1 MCSLVPVFCELLSCL
16 VGLLPFT
23 LATVPCSVVKWP
35 LSALASGD
43 SCSDFSCSKDC
54 KTCPYRSLHGHPCVP
69 CSDELVIGVY

>member
-1 MCSLVPVFCELLSCL
+1 MYALWYLTLFCELLPCL

-43 SCSDFSCSKDC
+43 SC
-54 KTCPYRSLHGHPCVP
+54 
-69 CSDELVIGVY
+69 